1 MFSLGPTEVV
11 VIFIIALIVFGPK
24 KLPEIGR
31 SIGKGMR
38 EFKKASREI
47 VDSFNLDEDNDKE
60 EYQPK
65 KETLDD
71 VSHSHGRNK

>member
-1 MFSLGPTEVV
+1 MIPGPAELA
-11 VIFIIALIVFGPK
+11 VIFLVALIVFGPK

-31 SIGKGMR
+31 SIGKGIR

-47 VDSFNLDEDNDKE
+47 ADSFNLDEDNSKE
-60 EYQPK
+60 VYQPK

-71 VSHSHGRNK
+71 VSHSNVRNT